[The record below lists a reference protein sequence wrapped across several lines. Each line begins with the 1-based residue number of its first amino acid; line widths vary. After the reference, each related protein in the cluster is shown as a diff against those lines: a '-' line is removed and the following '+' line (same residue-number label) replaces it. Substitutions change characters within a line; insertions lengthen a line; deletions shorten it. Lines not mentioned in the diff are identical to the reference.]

1 MLRRIDADG
10 DGDITLEEFRE
21 WWLSPD
27 RPLLNATH
35 KLRLVRMLARARQ
48 EKWHRHAAAVAAAV
62 EGLRRR
68 AGGDAS
74 RPPRPPMAMAP
85 EGGGAGPLRFPGSIL
100 SAEVSARW
108 RRLVADHPANAE
120 KEAGLQ
126 HFGLEDQASWAERL
140 QLVAPGHHGMGAPAA
155 GSAGLR
161 ASLSVS
167 LQDWRL
173 WTLAEDRLVS
183 AATVC
188 AATLPCRLT
197 PSAARPQLHAALG
210 AGPLPLTTAQAT
222 ECCRRRGLSVRDGD
236 AVVLLAAWVGL
247 TAAPAVGEKAAPVC
261 PLLLGLLLH
270 ANGGGTAGGQT
281 AESVLEAITDGIA
294 QGMDA
299 S

>member
-68 AGGDAS
+68 AGGDAP
-74 RPPRPPMAMAP
+74 RPPRPPLALGP

-120 KEAGLQ
+120 KAGCLLL

-140 QLVAPGHHGMGAPAA
+140 QLVAPGHHGMGAPAE

-161 ASLSVS
+161 ASLSMS

-183 AATVC
+183 AATVRRH
-188 AATLPCRLT
+188 AGVPSDPSPLPPT
-197 PSAARPQLHAALG
+197 AARRARRGAAPAHHRPSHRVLPAARALG
-210 AGPLPLTTAQAT
+210 PGR
-222 ECCRRRGLSVRDGD
+222 RRRG
-236 AVVLLAAWVGL
+236 AARS
-247 TAAPAVGEKAAPVC
+247 
-261 PLLLGLLLH
+261 LGGSH
-270 ANGGGTAGGQT
+270 RGAGGG
-281 AESVLEAITDGIA
+281 
-294 QGMDA
+294 
-299 S
+299 